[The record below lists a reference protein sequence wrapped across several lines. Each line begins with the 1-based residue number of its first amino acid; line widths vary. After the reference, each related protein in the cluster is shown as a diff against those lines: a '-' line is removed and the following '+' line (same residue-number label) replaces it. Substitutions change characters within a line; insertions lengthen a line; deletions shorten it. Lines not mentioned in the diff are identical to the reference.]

1 MATKLIPQEVIQN
14 KIFLLRGQKVMF
26 DKDLAALY
34 GVETKA
40 LNQAV
45 KRNIDRFPEDFMF
58 LLTPQEVTILKS
70 QFVTSSWG
78 GARKLPFAFTE
89 QGVAMLSGILNS
101 DRAITVNIQIMRIFT
116 NMRKLLMDNTELRL
130 AIEEIKKKTDNNT
143 KNIELVFQ
151 YLDEL
156 IEKKEKP
163 KTTKRIGYKHYD

>member
-1 MATKLIPQEVIQN
+1 VATKLIPQEVIQN